1 MNKENNKL
9 GMGLGA
15 LLNTNNKKKSSTNK
29 IDISKIYP
37 NKKQPRKNFEE
48 KEIKELSDSIK
59 NQGLIQPIVVRE
71 TSGNMYEI
79 IAGERRWRA
88 CQLAGLH
95 SVNCVVMSVDD
106 KSVYELALIENIQRE
121 NLNVVEEAKAYKNLI
136 ESNGIKNE
144 ELSKKIGKS
153 SSHISNLI
161 RILDLDNEI
170 HQMII
175 DGKISMGHAR
185 ALIGVPSAVEK
196 AKEILEEAGWK
207 DNNGDGIREKN
218 GKNLIV
224 RHVTKGDYKNRKPA
238 EFYQAQLKE
247 VGIDA
252 VVEAMAYEATARRYA
267 DNAYEMARL
276 GYALFDAH
284 DTFYLPFHSSQ
295 VEGGGQFNRS
305 RVIDPKIDDLISK
318 GVAETDIEKRYEIYK
333 ELQMY
338 VMEQALFLPSYEVT
352 FSHVH
357 YPYVKDLKVDLLG
370 REYFY
375 DVYLDKK

>member
-15 LLNTNNKKKSSTNK
+15 LLNTNNKNKSNTNK

-48 KEIKELSDSIK
+48 KEIIELSESIK

-71 TSGNMYEI
+71 ISGGMHEI

-95 SVNCVVMSVDD
+95 SINCVVMSVDD

-121 NLNVVEEAKAYKNLI
+121 NLNVVEEAKAYRNLI
-136 ESNGIKNE
+136 ELNGLKNE

-161 RILDLDNEI
+161 RILDLDDEI

-185 ALIGVPSAVEK
+185 ALIGVPNSVEK
-196 AKEILEEAGWK
+196 AKEIFEKKLSVRDVEKLTSKHKQTRKKQSEKDPNIADLE
-207 DNNGDGIREKN
+207 
-218 GKNLIV
+218 
-224 RHVTKGDYKNRKPA
+224 
-238 EFYQAQLKE
+238 
-247 VGIDA
+247 
-252 VVEAMAYEATARRYA
+252 
-267 DNAYEMARL
+267 
-276 GYALFDAH
+276 
-284 DTFYLPFHSSQ
+284 
-295 VEGGGQFNRS
+295 
-305 RVIDPKIDDLISK
+305 
-318 GVAETDIEKRYEIYK
+318 K
-333 ELQMY
+333 ELSDKIGLKT
-338 VMEQALFLPSYEVT
+338 EIE
-352 FSHVH
+352 FSDNGSSGSLKL
-357 YPYVKDLKVDLLG
+357 YYSDLNQ
-370 REYFY
+370 
-375 DVYLDKK
+375 LDEIMKRLKK

>member
-15 LLNTNNKKKSSTNK
+15 LLNTNNKNKNSTNK

-48 KEIKELSDSIK
+48 KEIKELSESIK

-71 TSGNMYEI
+71 TSDSMYEI

-95 SVNCVVMSVDD
+95 SVNCVIMSVND
-106 KSVYELALIENIQRE
+106 KNVYELALIENIQRE

-136 ESNGIKNE
+136 ELNGLKNE

-161 RILDLDNEI
+161 RLLDLDDEI

-185 ALIGVPSAVEK
+185 ALIGVPNAVEK
-196 AKEILEEAGWK
+196 AKEIFEKKLSVRDVEKSTSKHKQTRKKQTEKDPNIADLE
-207 DNNGDGIREKN
+207 
-218 GKNLIV
+218 
-224 RHVTKGDYKNRKPA
+224 
-238 EFYQAQLKE
+238 
-247 VGIDA
+247 
-252 VVEAMAYEATARRYA
+252 
-267 DNAYEMARL
+267 
-276 GYALFDAH
+276 
-284 DTFYLPFHSSQ
+284 
-295 VEGGGQFNRS
+295 
-305 RVIDPKIDDLISK
+305 
-318 GVAETDIEKRYEIYK
+318 K
-333 ELQMY
+333 ELSDKIGLKT
-338 VMEQALFLPSYEVT
+338 EIE
-352 FSHVH
+352 FSDNGSSGSLKL
-357 YPYVKDLKVDLLG
+357 YYSDLNQ
-370 REYFY
+370 
-375 DVYLDKK
+375 LDEIMKRLKK